1 MPDNRML
8 KPLGP
13 GDHVFLVDGSSFVFR
28 AYFQSINQDAKYNY
42 RSDGLPTGAI
52 RLFSTKLY
60 QFLLDGAVGIKPTH
74 LAIVFDKTEDTFR
87 KQIYPDYKGTR
98 RDPPDD
104 LKPQFPLMREA
115 CRAFGLEPV
124 EKDGY
129 EADDIIATYA
139 REAEAAGAD
148 VLIISSDKD
157 LMQLVSDKV
166 QFYDFESGQKGRPGY
181 RPERRIDRQGVIDY
195 FGVPPEKVVDVQAL
209 VGDTSD
215 NVPGVPGI
223 GLKTASALISEYG
236 DLETLLARAGEI
248 KQPKRRELLTGFAD
262 QARMS
267 KRLVTLDCHVDVPTP
282 LAATRVGELDAKRL
296 IAFAKAIEL
305 ITLTKRVGE
314 NSGIDPNTV
323 EADPRLKSDK
333 LHAATYAAKLL
344 TPAEAAHS
352 SPLAGQGGA
361 RSARREGETAHSPG
375 TGELPLGLPPRPQLR
390 PANGGAPLGSGE
402 GGPWLRP
409 AERAAAGLA
418 AATAT
423 PVDPRGYETVTGL
436 DRLDAWIAEAGSLGR
451 VAIGMEATAGDPM
464 LAEITGVALATAPG
478 KAAYIPLGHRNGA
491 TDLLGP
497 GLLAGQI
504 PEGEALARLKPLL
517 EDGAVLKIG
526 HDLKALSLMLAR
538 RGIAVEPY
546 DDTILLAYTLDAGKG
561 DVTLSALSE
570 LWLGHTPIA
579 LRSLTGSGKA
589 AVAFAGVPL
598 DRATEYAA
606 QRADLTL
613 RLWLALKP
621 RLPAERMTN
630 LYETLERPL
639 VPVLARMEE
648 RGVKVDRQAL
658 SRLSGEFAQKLG
670 GLEHEIYMLAGES
683 FNIGS
688 PKQLGDI
695 LFGKFG
701 LPGGKRT
708 KTGAWSTG
716 ADVLDELAAGGNEL
730 AARILDWRQLSKLKS
745 TYTDLLPGFI
755 HGETGRI
762 HTQYALA
769 ATSTGR
775 LSSYEPNLQ
784 NIPIRTEAGRRIR
797 TAFVAEEGMKLISA
811 DYSQIELRILAHIA
825 DIPQLREAFAEGRD
839 IHAMTASEMFG
850 VPVEGMPREVRNRA
864 KAINFGIIYGIS
876 PFGLA
881 NQLTIPREEAA
892 AYIKKYFERFPGIRE
907 YMEAM
912 KAHVREHGFVRTL
925 FGRKIH
931 FPQVKSGNFAER
943 SFVERA
949 SINAPIQGTAADI
962 IRRAMIRMEPA
973 LKAAKLTSTRM
984 LLQVHDELVFEAPE
998 EKVETAI
1005 PVIAGVMAKAAEPA
1019 VMLSVPLKVDAHA
1032 ASNWD
1037 EAH

>member
-1 MPDNRML
+1 MPE
-8 KPLGP
+8 KPAHKPIGP

-74 LAIVFDKTEDTFR
+74 LAILFDKSEDTFR
-87 KQIYPDYKGTR
+87 KEIYADYKGTR

-115 CRAFGLEPV
+115 VRAFGLEPI
-124 EKDGY
+124 EKAGY
-129 EADDIIATYA
+129 EADDLIATYA
-139 REAEAAGAD
+139 RQAEAAGAD

-157 LMQLVSDKV
+157 LMQLVDDKI

-195 FGVPPEKVVDVQAL
+195 FGVPPEKVPDVQAL

-236 DLETLLARAGEI
+236 DLETLLARADEI
-248 KQPKRRELLTGFAD
+248 KQPKRRELLTGFAE

-267 KRLVTLDCHVDVPTP
+267 KRLVTLDRHVEIDTP
-282 LAATRVGELDAKRL
+282 LAATRVGELDAKKL

-333 LHAATYAAKLL
+333 LHAATYAARLL
-344 TPAEAAHS
+344 TPSEAAPPVPEAAGAGAS
-352 SPLAGQGGA
+352 SA
-361 RSARREGETAHSPG
+361 TPG
-375 TGELPLGLPPRPQLR
+375 DGELPLGLPPRREPR
-390 PANGGAPLGSGE
+390 PANGGAPLGSGS
-402 GGPWLRP
+402 GGPWLLP
-409 AERAAAGLA
+409 ADRAAAGLA
-418 AATAT
+418 EATAA
-423 PVDPRGYETVTGL
+423 PIDAKKYETVTSQ
-436 DRLDAWIAEAGSLGR
+436 DRLEAWIAEATSTGR
-451 VAIGMEATAGDPM
+451 VAIGIQMTSGDPM
-464 LAEITGVALATAPG
+464 LAGITGIALSTGPG
-478 KAAYIPLGHRNGA
+478 RAAYIPVGHRNGA

-497 GLLAGQI
+497 GLLEGQI
-504 PEGEALARLKPLL
+504 PVSEVLARLTPLF
-517 EDGAVLKIG
+517 EDSAVLKIG
-526 HDLKALSLMLAR
+526 HDLKALVLLLKR
-538 RGIAVEPY
+538 QGIALAPY
-546 DDTILLAYTLDAGKG
+546 DDTVLLAYTLDAGKG
-561 DVTLSALSE
+561 DVTLPALAE
-570 LWLGHTPIA
+570 RWLGHAPIA
-579 LRSLTGSGKA
+579 KKDLMGSGRA
-589 AVAFAGVPL
+589 SVSFEAVPL
-598 DRATEYAA
+598 DRATHYAA
-606 QRADLTL
+606 EDAELTF

-621 RLPAERMTN
+621 RLAAERMVN
-630 LYETLERPL
+630 LYETLERPM

-670 GLEHEIYMLAGES
+670 GLEDEIHKLAGES

-701 LPGGKRT
+701 LPGGKKT

-755 HGETGRI
+755 HAETGRI

-797 TAFVAEEGMKLISA
+797 TAFIAGEGMKLISA
-811 DYSQIELRILAHIA
+811 DYSQIELRILAHVA
-825 DIPQLREAFAEGRD
+825 DIPQLKQAFAEGQD

-850 VPVEGMPREVRNRA
+850 VPVAGMPREVRNRA

-876 PFGLA
+876 AFGLA
-881 NQLTIPREEAA
+881 NQLTIPREEAG
-892 AYIKKYFERFPGIRE
+892 AYIKRYFERFPGIRD
-907 YMEAM
+907 YMESM

-931 FPQVKSGNFAER
+931 FPQIKSGNFAER
-943 SFVERA
+943 SFV
-949 SINAPIQGTAADI
+949 
-962 IRRAMIRMEPA
+962 
-973 LKAAKLTSTRM
+973 
-984 LLQVHDELVFEAPE
+984 
-998 EKVETAI
+998 
-1005 PVIAGVMAKAAEPA
+1005 
-1019 VMLSVPLKVDAHA
+1019 
-1032 ASNWD
+1032 
-1037 EAH
+1037 